1 MLVKKEKIKKEYQ
14 SEDGFVYVFEIPN
27 EYVKYY
33 DSDTVSVISN
43 IARRPYNTNSGMDLT
58 SLTNSERK
66 DIDAFNDNL
75 RIKRLL
81 HEIQD
86 EKPYFKPEIL
96 LEHLSEILCVKPL
109 MKNRRIIRQDGA
121 FLLFGIGKKKT
132 EPSKVSEEWVKKII
146 RVNKNKKS
154 DIMKDLVLMGV
165 SKDKV
170 YPELEQVGE
179 YLKEKYLKTNNKTD
193 AKNE

>member
-1 MLVKKEKIKKEYQ
+1 MKKEKIKKEYQ